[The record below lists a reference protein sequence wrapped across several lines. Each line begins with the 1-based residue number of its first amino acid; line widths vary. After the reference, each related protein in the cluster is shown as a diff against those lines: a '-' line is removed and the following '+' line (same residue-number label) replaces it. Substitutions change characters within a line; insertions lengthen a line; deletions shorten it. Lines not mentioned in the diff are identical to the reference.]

1 MEPLAGASERQG
13 ATVAMNR
20 PVVQKTPEVLEQ
32 RVLVLVDES
41 VGAVRHLAGVVQDA
55 EVTSKL
61 QRLFRRIRLTVT
73 TTIPLIKIYRACLKK
88 TRRDSAISHNVI
100 LL

>member
-1 MEPLAGASERQG
+1 
-13 ATVAMNR
+13 MNR

-88 TRRDSAISHNVI
+88 RVETVPFLTTSYCCK
-100 LL
+100 LLE

>member
-61 QRLFRRIRLTVT
+61 QRLLRRIRLTVT
-73 TTIPLIKIYRACLKK
+73 TTIPQIKIYRVCLKK
-88 TRRDSAISHNVI
+88 RVEAAPVSDIVV